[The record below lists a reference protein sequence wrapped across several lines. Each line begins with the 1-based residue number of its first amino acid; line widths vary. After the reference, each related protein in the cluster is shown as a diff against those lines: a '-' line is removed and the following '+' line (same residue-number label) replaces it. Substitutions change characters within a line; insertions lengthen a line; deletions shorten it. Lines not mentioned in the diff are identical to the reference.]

1 MVGTVDVI
9 FHYGGKWEVREN
21 DELYYVNGD
30 IDMIYNFDPD
40 YMCYKDILY
49 QYQKTLGYT
58 NAKKIFVLEPGK
70 NWGMGY
76 F

>member
-30 IDMIYNFDPD
+30 VDMVYNFDPD
-40 YMCYKDILY
+40 YMCYGDILY
-49 QYQKTLGYT
+49 RY
-58 NAKKIFVLEPGK
+58 
-70 NWGMGY
+70 
-76 F
+76 